1 MKNVGKNPK
10 TQNPNPRLRVLVTC
24 GICILGVGL
33 WDLGFT
39 SLAGAPALAQENS
52 PLDLTGTWRWIP
64 HEDERD
70 RNPGAYPGDYRG
82 LPLNDAARMRADTY
96 DEEWNSTSPL
106 LQCRPRTPGYQPK
119 GLDPMRIDKVV
130 DPLSRQ
136 FLAYRVSYEKT
147 PGDRMI
153 WLDGRQ
159 RPSQYA
165 LHSWDGFSTGTF
177 QGDTLEITTTHL
189 KESFVRRNGVATS
202 FRATVIEHVSLEEP
216 YLEWTFTVIDPDYLT
231 EPLVRSATYV
241 RAPTLQLPP
250 YPCQPEE
257 YQPGEKYR
265 VPHYLGGENPYLTES
280 AVKYRTSLEGVRGGA
295 ETLYPE
301 WQARSRTLSPPAA
314 QSTLKP
320 VYSDASTRIAERAD
334 AQPPRPRVYDKVE
347 ALHVAGNVYLIAGAG
362 GNIAV
367 SAGGDGVIMVDSG
380 AAAASERVLTAVR
393 QIVQALRPPEM
404 PDSTSS
410 FGSTWQGTHA
420 FPDPMIRMIINTSSN
435 PDHVG
440 GNGNVRTSPM
450 FRLLGYRDPS
460 LSLQVLAHEAVQRR
474 MVEAKAAELLV
485 PTDTYASAKY
495 TMYRFMN
502 NQAIQILHMPHA
514 VTDGDSA
521 VWFRRADVIAA
532 GDVYNSDMYPPIDV
546 DRGGSIDGEIEAL
559 DSLIDMCVTEFMSQ
573 GGTMIVP
580 GHGWMSDAADVGYYR
595 DMLMII
601 RDRIQAMIDKGM
613 TLAQVKA
620 SKPTMDYDPEYGR
633 EPGVTSRFVEAV
645 YRSLKEKQ

>member
-10 TQNPNPRLRVLVTC
+10 TQNPNPKLRVLVTC

-521 VWFRRADVIAA
+521 VWFRRADVIVA

-601 RDRIQAMIDKGM
+601 RDRIQAMIDEGM